1 MLNESIENA
10 SVEFDIENLKPTYKL
25 LLGIPGKSNAFA
37 ISEKL
42 GIKTEII
49 DKAKSLMNKNDV
61 EFEELFK
68 KIYDEKV
75 SIEATKLEIEKNLNQ
90 IELLRKNLERDDSKL
105 KKQEREII
113 DKAKTEAR
121 DILLE
126 AKAEATKIIN
136 EMRQI
141 ESESDNID
149 KLNELRNRLHTS
161 IKEKSVKNKVEN
173 VAVNP
178 LSPDLIKPGQKVYI
192 TNLEQNGI
200 IVSNITK
207 TSEVQ
212 VQIGLIKTKVNT
224 KYLELPRN
232 IKNDLTKSE
241 VKSNPKVSKTRTAN
255 SEINVIGLTVD
266 EALPL
271 VDKFIDD
278 CFLAKLQTARI
289 VHGKGTG
296 KLRQAIQSHLKN
308 NKRIKSFRTGTYG
321 EGEMGVT
328 LIELT

>member
-1 MLNESIENA
+1 MLNESVENA
-10 SVEFDIENLKPTYKL
+10 SVEFDIENLKPTYRL

-42 GIKTEII
+42 GIKKEII
-49 DKAKSLMNKNDV
+49 DKAKVLMNKNDV
-61 EFEELFK
+61 EFEELLK
-68 KIYDEKV
+68 KIYDEKI

-105 KKQEREII
+105 KKQEHEII

-161 IKEKSVKNKVEN
+161 IKEKAVKNKVEN

-178 LSPDLIKPGQKVYI
+178 LPPDLIKPGQKVYI

-212 VQIGLIKTKVNT
+212 VQIGLIKTKVNI

-296 KLRQAIQSHLKN
+296 KLRHAIQTHLKN
-308 NKRIKSFRTGTYG
+308 NKRIKSYRTGTYG

-328 LIELT
+328 IIELT